1 MRCSAAKTEI
11 RWSRNR
17 TSGLLK
23 VGRWRLLA
31 GNEFRY
37 GLRRLA
43 RVLRDTG
50 RNRMTRAGDEKRSC
64 PHCAKGQTWIVGIS
78 RARVVRLQC
87 DTCGYKAMAE
97 HPCDEAVSDL
107 ANALQVVLGIST
119 DLQDKDS
126 ERGTDLAQL
135 QDAVTRA
142 VAALNELRS
151 G

>member
-1 MRCSAAKTEI
+1 
-11 RWSRNR
+11 
-17 TSGLLK
+17 
-23 VGRWRLLA
+23 
-31 GNEFRY
+31 
-37 GLRRLA
+37 
-43 RVLRDTG
+43 
-50 RNRMTRAGDEKRSC
+50 MTRAGDEKRSC

-78 RARVVRLQC
+78 RVVRLQC